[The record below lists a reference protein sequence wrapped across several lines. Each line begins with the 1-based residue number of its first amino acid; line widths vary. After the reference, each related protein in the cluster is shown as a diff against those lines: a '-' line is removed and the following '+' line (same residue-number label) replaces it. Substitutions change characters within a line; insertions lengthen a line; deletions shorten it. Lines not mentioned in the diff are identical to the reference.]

1 MYTYRNIKEE
11 MRQLQGIIDDD
22 SSHLFNGCPACP
34 KVQLTVHNT
43 VGDRSDMFNQEQ
55 GILTLSVDANF
66 GLCRKKA
73 AGTSVHDPLSKTAM
87 FLDQNEVNDNYS
99 GAKSEAPSVS
109 INV

>member
-1 MYTYRNIKEE
+1 
-11 MRQLQGIIDDD
+11 
-22 SSHLFNGCPACP
+22 
-34 KVQLTVHNT
+34 
-43 VGDRSDMFNQEQ
+43 MFYQEQ

-87 FLDQNEVNDNYS
+87 FFDQNEVNQFVDNYS

-109 INV
+109 INI